1 MKKWYK
7 SAFCKGILILLAGI
21 SVTVLSICLSI
32 GLVYPGQNYEELF
45 TKKTEKH
52 YEDARGFSK
61 QVWNETGELLR
72 FLESKNL
79 LEKDGKEDLTQ
90 AVTVEDL
97 KNTGELKKGEG
108 EFSFR
113 LQDLLDRLDSGQ
125 NEIVVAQRE
134 DGTYHYMEFSEFIH
148 ASRQNEYLF
157 SNEAETKKQQEAA
170 LKSMEEGIYLPSG
183 KVLDKDGNTIYR
195 EVWFYNEPFDAT
207 IKTTAGKT
215 MVELANNSEIFN
227 GSLEQMQEALDAMK
241 TRVASLKEVY
251 DSYKSYFAQGN
262 TNLSYL
268 YVNYDTKQL
277 ESNQEATWE
286 NVGNGLPNMQE
297 TDKYVVVAP
306 KLADCSTNMAKDG
319 VALSD
324 WQHMVQ
330 SSLNYPE
337 NFRLII
343 SVDTDYPIQD
353 SFYNWA
359 ESYERYAP
367 YVDSAIV
374 IGAGAALI
382 LLLSV
387 IWLTAVAGRSNQQEE
402 LALTRFDKWKTEIWL
417 CLIGCLGAPLVTEVI
432 MAIEY
437 YLYQINNYAE
447 SGYMESLRNGR
458 ISIAAFMGI
467 GAGTFAAGLLF
478 LVAYLSF
485 VRRIKA
491 RNLWKNSICKWF
503 LQSVAYIY
511 KNRSSITKIVFI
523 GSGMLILN
531 LLMTSNSG
539 FFILLGIAA
548 DVYVV
553 IRIAKSNIEK
563 EKIKKGITRI
573 ANGDAKYKISSAKLS
588 KDNQEMA
595 MQVNRIGE
603 GIQNAVEKSLKDE
616 RLKTDL
622 ITNVSHDIKT
632 PLTSIIN
639 YVGLLKQ
646 EKFDDPKIQRYLDI
660 LDAKSQR
667 LKTLTED
674 VVEASKISSGNI
686 NLEFINLNLVEM
698 IHQTTGEFTEKFEKK
713 DLQAVVNIPEEPV
726 IVRVDG
732 RRMWRVIENIY
743 NNAAKYAMPSTR
755 LYVDMV
761 ANGKIVVL
769 SLKNVSEYP
778 LNITADELTERFI
791 RGDVSRS
798 TEGSGL
804 GLSIAK
810 NLTEMQ
816 GGKFKIYIDG
826 DLFKVTITFPQ
837 MQSTVTKE
845 GEM

>member
-1 MKKWYK
+1 MKRWYK
-7 SAFCKGILILLAGI
+7 SAFCKGILVLLAGA
-21 SVTVLSICLSI
+21 SVAVMSVCLAI
-32 GLVYPGQNYEELF
+32 GLAYPGQNYEELF
-45 TKKTEKH
+45 TKKTERS
-52 YEDARGFSK
+52 YEDTRGFSK
-61 QVWNETGELLR
+61 QVSNETRELLA
-72 FLESKNL
+72 FLESKSI
-79 LEKDGKEDLTQ
+79 LEKDGKKDLTQ
-90 AVTVEDL
+90 SVTVENL
-97 KNTGELKKGEG
+97 RNIGELKKGEG
-108 EFSFR
+108 EFSFH
-113 LQDLLDRLDSGQ
+113 LEDLLDRVEGEE
-125 NEIVVAQRE
+125 NELVVGKRE
-134 DGTYHYMEFSEFIH
+134 DGTYHYMGFPEFIRE
-148 ASRQNEYLF
+148 SRQNAYLF
-157 SNEAETKKQQEAA
+157 PNEAETKKQQEEA
-170 LKSMEEGIYLPSG
+170 LKTMEEGIYLPDG
-183 KVLDKDGNTIYR
+183 KILDKDGKTVYK
-195 EVWFYNEPFDAT
+195 EVWFYNEPFDTT
-207 IKTTAGKT
+207 IKTTEGKT
-215 MVELANNSEIFN
+215 MVELANTSEMFN

-241 TRVASLKEVY
+241 SRVSSLKEAY
-251 DSYKSYFAQGN
+251 DTYEPSFSQGN

-268 YVNYDTKQL
+268 YVDYDKKQL
-277 ESNQEATWE
+277 ETNRNITWD
-286 NVGNGLPNMQE
+286 NVESEMHEMTKTG
-297 TDKYVVVAP
+297 KYVVVSP
-306 KLADCSTNMAKDG
+306 KLADCSTNMSKEG
-319 VALSD
+319 IALSD
-324 WQHMVQ
+324 WQHMVK

-337 NFRLII
+337 KFQLIV
-343 SVDTDYPIQD
+343 SVNTDYMIQD

-359 ESYERYAP
+359 ESYEKYSP
-367 YVDSAIV
+367 YMDNAIV
-374 IGAGAALI
+374 IGVGATII
-382 LLLSV
+382 LLLSI
-387 IWLTAVAGRSNQQEE
+387 IWLTAVSGRSNQCEE
-402 LALTRFDKWKTEIWL
+402 LELTRFDKWKTEIWL
-417 CLIGCLGAPLVTEVI
+417 CLIGCLGTPIVMEIV

-447 SGYMESLRNGR
+447 SWNAEPLRSGR
-458 ISIAAFMGI
+458 ITVATFMGI
-467 GAGTFAAGLLF
+467 GAGTFVAGMLF
-478 LVAYLSF
+478 LIAYLSF

-491 RNLWKNSICKWF
+491 RNLWKGSICRWF

-511 KNRSSITKIVFI
+511 RNRSSITKIVII
-523 GSGMLILN
+523 GSGMLIIN

-539 FFILLGIAA
+539 FFILLGIAV
-548 DVYVV
+548 DVYMV
-553 IRIAKSNIEK
+553 IKIAQRSIEK
-563 EKIKKGITRI
+563 EKIKKGIMCI
-573 ANGDAKYKISSAKLS
+573 ANGDAKYKISLKNLS

-646 EKFDDPKIQRYLDI
+646 EKFDDPKVQRYLDI

-698 IHQTTGEFTEKFEKK
+698 IHQTTGEFAEKFEKK
-713 DLQAVVNIPEEPV
+713 DLKAVVNVPEEPV

-755 LYVDMV
+755 IYVDVV

-837 MQSTVTKE
+837 MQPTVTKQE
-845 GEM
+845 EM

>member
-1 MKKWYK
+1 
-7 SAFCKGILILLAGI
+7 
-21 SVTVLSICLSI
+21 
-32 GLVYPGQNYEELF
+32 
-45 TKKTEKH
+45 
-52 YEDARGFSK
+52 
-61 QVWNETGELLR
+61 
-72 FLESKNL
+72 
-79 LEKDGKEDLTQ
+79 
-90 AVTVEDL
+90 
-97 KNTGELKKGEG
+97 
-108 EFSFR
+108 
-113 LQDLLDRLDSGQ
+113 
-125 NEIVVAQRE
+125 
-134 DGTYHYMEFSEFIH
+134 
-148 ASRQNEYLF
+148 
-157 SNEAETKKQQEAA
+157 
-170 LKSMEEGIYLPSG
+170 
-183 KVLDKDGNTIYR
+183 
-195 EVWFYNEPFDAT
+195 
-207 IKTTAGKT
+207 
-215 MVELANNSEIFN
+215 
-227 GSLEQMQEALDAMK
+227 
-241 TRVASLKEVY
+241 
-251 DSYKSYFAQGN
+251 
-262 TNLSYL
+262 
-268 YVNYDTKQL
+268 
-277 ESNQEATWE
+277 
-286 NVGNGLPNMQE
+286 
-297 TDKYVVVAP
+297 
-306 KLADCSTNMAKDG
+306 
-319 VALSD
+319 
-324 WQHMVQ
+324 
-330 SSLNYPE
+330 
-337 NFRLII
+337 
-343 SVDTDYPIQD
+343 
-353 SFYNWA
+353 
-359 ESYERYAP
+359 
-367 YVDSAIV
+367 
-374 IGAGAALI
+374 
-382 LLLSV
+382 
-387 IWLTAVAGRSNQQEE
+387 
-402 LALTRFDKWKTEIWL
+402 
-417 CLIGCLGAPLVTEVI
+417 
-432 MAIEY
+432 
-437 YLYQINNYAE
+437 
-447 SGYMESLRNGR
+447 
-458 ISIAAFMGI
+458 
-467 GAGTFAAGLLF
+467 
-478 LVAYLSF
+478 
-485 VRRIKA
+485 
-491 RNLWKNSICKWF
+491 
-503 LQSVAYIY
+503 
-511 KNRSSITKIVFI
+511 
-523 GSGMLILN
+523 MLILN

-622 ITNVSHDIKT
+622 ITNVS
-632 PLTSIIN
+632 
-639 YVGLLKQ
+639 
-646 EKFDDPKIQRYLDI
+646 DDPKIQRYLDI